1 MILTQ
6 SLGDTVTHRIPLRWG
21 NKAFVPGSEWGL
33 LLTVKSDPATQDDE
47 HSLFQKTSTPG
58 EGITVSGS
66 TAMVQ
71 VLRVDTVRVDS
82 VDPPVEAF
90 EAAPG
95 TYYWDVQATR
105 LSDGYVQTVAEGTM
119 VLKRDVTRNA
129 EPTGPIFVV
138 ETPVFSSGVV
148 TTAVISENEPANLTE
163 GMLWYSPL
171 AGSLS
176 FRYGESW
183 IDPVTSMSL
192 SWNDVTNKPA
202 TFRPSTHTH
211 AFGDLT
217 GVAAATHYHNATQ
230 DLLSPLSSATPDT
243 LDQFLFGDVSATAGD
258 KTPIRFATI
267 TALKALLKAY
277 FDTLYWKLPEGDFPL
292 DAYYYT
298 EGDGYYHTPGD
309 YYTAPAP

>member
-1 MILTQ
+1 MTLT
-6 SLGDTVTHRIPLRWG
+6 SHIGDTKTFSIPLRWG
-21 NKAFVPGSEWGL
+21 NRAFVPGSGWAL
-33 LLTVKSDPATQDDE
+33 LFTVKSDPLAQTDE
-47 HSLFQKTSTPG
+47 QRLFQKTSNPG

-71 VLRVDTVRVDS
+71 VLRVDTVRVAS

-95 TYYWDVQATR
+95 TYYWDIQATR

-119 VLKRDVTRNA
+119 ALNRDVTRNA
-129 EPTGPIFVV
+129 EPTGPIYVV
-138 ETPVFSSGVV
+138 ENPVFSSGVV

-171 AGSLS
+171 VGSLS

-183 IDPVTSMSL
+183 VDPVTSMSL
-192 SWNDVTNKPA
+192 SWGDVVNKPA
-202 TFRPSTHTH
+202 TFQPSTHTH

-230 DLLSPLSSATPDT
+230 DLLSPLSAATPDT

-267 TALKALLKAY
+267 TALKALLKEY
-277 FDTLYWKLPEGDFPL
+277 FDTLYWKLPEGDVPT
-292 DAYYYT
+292 DAYHYT

-309 YYTAPAP
+309 YYTQPT